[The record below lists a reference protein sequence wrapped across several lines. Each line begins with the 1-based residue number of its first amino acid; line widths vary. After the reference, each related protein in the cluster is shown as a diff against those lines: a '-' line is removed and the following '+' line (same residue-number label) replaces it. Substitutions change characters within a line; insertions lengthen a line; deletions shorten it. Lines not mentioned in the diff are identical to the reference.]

1 MKEILRTT
9 EVLNVTFATAL
20 LKGEGIRS
28 FVLGENMA
36 VLEGSI
42 GIFPRR
48 LMVADED
55 AFVAAVVLRDNG
67 IENGLPDDR

>member
-9 EVLNVTFATAL
+9 DALDVTFATAL
-20 LKGEGIRS
+20 LKGEGIRY

-48 LMVADED
+48 VMVAEED
-55 AFVAAVVLRDNG
+55 AFMAAVVLRDND
-67 IENGLPDDR
+67 IDNGLPDDG

>member
-9 EVLNVTFATAL
+9 EALDVTFATAL
-20 LKGEGIRS
+20 LKGEGIRYY
-28 FVLGENMA
+28 VLGENMA

-48 LMVADED
+48 VMVAEED
-55 AFVAAVVLRDNG
+55 GYVAARVLRDNG
-67 IENGLPDDR
+67 IESGLPDDR

>member
-9 EVLNVTFATAL
+9 DALDVTFATAL
-20 LKGEGIRS
+20 LKGEGIRY

-36 VLEGSI
+36 VMEGSI

-48 LMVADED
+48 LMVAEED
-55 AFVAAVVLRDNG
+55 AFMAAAVLRDNG
-67 IENGLPDDR
+67 IDSGLDT

>member
-9 EVLNVTFATAL
+9 NALDVTFATAL

-28 FVLGENMA
+28 FSFGDHMA
-36 VLEGSI
+36 ALEGST
-42 GIFPRR
+42 GVFPRR

-55 AFVAAVVLRDNG
+55 AFMAAIVLRDNG
-67 IENGLPDDR
+67 IDSGLDA

>member
-9 EVLNVTFATAL
+9 DALDVTFATAM

-36 VLEGSI
+36 VLEGAI

-55 AFVAAVVLRDNG
+55 AFITTAVLRDND
-67 IENGLPDDR
+67 IKSGLPDDG

>member
-9 EVLNVTFATAL
+9 DALDVTFATAL
-20 LKGEGIRS
+20 LKGEGIRY

-36 VLEGSI
+36 ALEGSI

-48 LMVADED
+48 LMVAEED
-55 AFVAAVVLRDNG
+55 GFLAAAVLRDNG
-67 IENGLPDDR
+67 IESGLPDDR

>member
-9 EVLNVTFATAL
+9 DALDVTFATAL
-20 LKGEGIRS
+20 LKGEGIRY

-36 VLEGSI
+36 VLEGST

-48 LMVADED
+48 LMVAEED
-55 AFVAAVVLRDNG
+55 AFVAAAVLRDNN
-67 IENGLPDDR
+67 INSGLPDDR

>member
-9 EVLNVTFATAL
+9 EALDVTFATAL
-20 LKGEGIRS
+20 LKGEGIRC

-42 GIFPRR
+42 GVFPRR
-48 LMVADED
+48 LMVAEGD
-55 AFVAAVVLRDNG
+55 AFVAAAVLRDNG
-67 IENGLPDDR
+67 IDNGLPDDR

>member
-9 EVLNVTFATAL
+9 DALDVTFATAL

-48 LMVADED
+48 VMVAEED
-55 AFVAAVVLRDNG
+55 AFIAAVVLREND
-67 IENGLPDDR
+67 IDNGLPDDG

>member
-9 EVLNVTFATAL
+9 EALDVTFATAL
-20 LKGEGIRS
+20 LKGEGIRY

-36 VLEGSI
+36 VMEGSI

-48 LMVADED
+48 LMVATED
-55 AFVAAVVLRDNG
+55 AFVAAAVLRDNG
-67 IENGLPDDR
+67 IESGLPDDG

>member
-9 EVLNVTFATAL
+9 EALDVTFATAL
-20 LKGEGIRS
+20 LKGEGIRY

-42 GIFPRR
+42 GIFPRW
-48 LMVADED
+48 LMVAKED
-55 AFVAAVVLRDNG
+55 AFVAAAVLRNNG
-67 IENGLPDDR
+67 IESGLPDDR